1 MDLKKTVNPQFPKIV
16 LASGSPR
23 RKELLHSLGL
33 PFEVRV
39 SNVDESFDP
48 KLEPS
53 RIVEDLSYKKATHI
67 ANAVPEGLVIGS
79 DTIVVIDGQ
88 VLGKPKSPDEAISM
102 LTMISGRTH
111 TVYTGVGLIDAAS
124 GQSRVEHRSTEVS
137 IKSLSLE
144 QIRSYVSTGEPMD
157 KAGSYAIQGIGAT
170 LVEKINGDYFTVV
183 GLPLALLSDMLSEFG
198 VDVLSASTP
207 KVTGE

>member
-23 RKELLHSLGL
+23 RRELLHSLGL
-33 PFEVRV
+33 PFEIRV

-53 RIVEDLSYKKATHI
+53 RIAEDLSYKKASHI

-88 VLGKPKSPDEAISM
+88 VLGKPTSPDEAISM
-102 LTMISGRTH
+102 LTRISGRTH

-124 GQSRVEHRSTEVS
+124 GRCRINHRSTEVL
-137 IKSLSLE
+137 IKPLSRE
-144 QIRSYVSTGEPMD
+144 QIRSYVATGEPMD